1 MIHPSAEISATAK
14 IGKNVTIGPYA
25 IIGDE
30 VTIGDGTVIGPHAV
44 IDPYVEIGTECQI
57 FQFASVGAVPQSLKF
72 KGEVT
77 WSKIGNRC
85 IIREFVTINRGT
97 EEGGGL
103 TQIGDE
109 CLLMAY
115 VHIAHDCFLGH
126 NVVMANNATLAGHI
140 HIGNFATVGGLTAVH
155 QFVRVGDYAFIGGKS
170 VVVKDIP
177 PYVLAS
183 GDRAALHGLNQVG
196 LKRRGISK
204 ETLKQLKK
212 TYRLIFRIGL
222 TQNEAIERVAAEVE
236 SLPEVETFVEFI
248 KLSELGITR

>member
-1 MIHPSAEISATAK
+1 MISSKAK
-14 IGKNVTIGPYA
+14 IGNDVTIGPYA
-25 IIGDE
+25 IVGDD

-44 IDPYVEIGTECQI
+44 IDPYVEIGPECQI

-77 WSKIGNRC
+77 WTKIGRRC

-97 EEGGGL
+97 EEGGGI

-115 VHIAHDCFLGH
+115 VHIAHDCFVGQK
-126 NVVMANNATLAGHI
+126 VVMANNATLAGHI
-140 HIGNFATVGGLTAVH
+140 TIGDHATVGGLTAIH
-155 QFVRVGDYAFIGGKS
+155 QFVRVGDCAFIGGKS

-177 PYVLAS
+177 PFVLAS
-183 GDRAALHGLNQVG
+183 GDRATLHGLNQVG
-196 LKRRGISK
+196 LKRQGITE

-212 TYRLIFRIGL
+212 TYRLFFRIGL
-222 TQNEAIERVAAEVE
+222 TQNEAIERVAAEVKP
-236 SLPEVETFVEFI
+236 LPEVKAFIEFI
-248 KLSELGITR
+248 KSSERGITR

>member
-115 VHIAHDCFLGH
+115 VHIAHDCF
-126 NVVMANNATLAGHI
+126 
-140 HIGNFATVGGLTAVH
+140 
-155 QFVRVGDYAFIGGKS
+155 
-170 VVVKDIP
+170 
-177 PYVLAS
+177 
-183 GDRAALHGLNQVG
+183 
-196 LKRRGISK
+196 
-204 ETLKQLKK
+204 
-212 TYRLIFRIGL
+212 
-222 TQNEAIERVAAEVE
+222 
-236 SLPEVETFVEFI
+236 
-248 KLSELGITR
+248 